1 MNSDLRIRDL
11 PALALVLIFV
21 FVSMAPLVWLGL
33 AAFKPT
39 VDIIAIPPVW
49 IPNFTYLKN
58 FQDVLVQFWPFIL
71 NSVVATMGGTAL
83 SLILAVPTAFALA
96 TFRFRGR
103 DALAGSGFLDA
114 HDAADRR
121 GGSPLRDVPRRGP
134 HRYPPWSR
142 HRLRGLQSLLRRL
155 DVDVLRAPRPE
166 GTGRGSAPPRRVHLD
181 AAFWRIVLPLSR
193 SGLAAVATFVF
204 IFAWDEFLLA
214 LSYDSRSQDIPGCDF
229 LLREHGKGLLGLYRR
244 ASVIQCLPPVLFSF
258 FMQKHIVSGITMGAV
273 KD

>member
-103 DALAGSGFLDA
+103 DALAD
-114 HDAADRR
+114 
-121 GGSPLRDVPRRGP
+121 
-134 HRYPPWSR
+134 W
-142 HRLRGLQSLLRRL
+142 
-155 DVDVLRAPRPE
+155 
-166 GTGRGSAPPRRVHLD
+166 
-181 AAFWRIVLPLSR
+181 
-193 SGLAAVATFVF
+193 
-204 IFAWDEFLLA
+204 IF
-214 LSYDSRSQDIPGCDF
+214 
-229 LLREHGKGLLGLYRR
+229 RR
-244 ASVIQCLPPVLFSF
+244 A
-258 FMQKHIVSGITMGAV
+258 
-273 KD
+273 